1 MPQNET
7 WLAAKFVSLLYSIE
21 NKIEDGR
28 DLNNMKPEIIIT
40 EQELPTEVIRAI
52 KKGKKIEAIKILR
65 ETKGLGLANA
75 KVLVDRA
82 ASRLAP
88 KPYMSAVV
96 EQDSGS
102 KRLVKTMLLVMLL
115 AAFYYLVVGI

>member
-1 MPQNET
+1 
-7 WLAAKFVSLLYSIE
+7 
-21 NKIEDGR
+21 
-28 DLNNMKPEIIIT
+28 MKSEIIIT
-40 EQELPTEVIRAI
+40 EQELPTEVISAI

-82 ASRLAP
+82 ASRLSP

-96 EQDSGS
+96 EQDGGS
-102 KRLVKTMLLVMLL
+102 KRLIKSMLLVMLL
-115 AAFYYLVVGI
+115 AAFYYLVIGI